1 MGSKQYG
8 TNFSSVIVALILV
21 FLGFVV
27 VIVLMTQANILDAV
41 NGTVALSNPNLF
53 FGAIFAALFA
63 VLLGG
68 YLIGK
73 YVEKM
78 RNEK

>member
-8 TNFSSVIVALILV
+8 TNFSSIIVALILV
-21 FLGFVV
+21 FLGFVL
-27 VIVLMTQANILDAV
+27 VIVLMTQANMLDAV
-41 NGTVALSNPNLF
+41 GGTVALSNPNLF
-53 FGAIFAALFA
+53 FGAIFGALFS